1 MEIKQYFHQ
10 DISYLNKHF
19 EQVDLFSDSIDTIKH
34 RYLKVI
40 KHSSEAFDEMRR
52 NKHLIEQYHR
62 MNWKEPDDFYG
73 QYHYK
78 VEKNSSESYYL
89 LITFNKEGPVI
100 ADACPW
106 SDEIVQKNQLITD
119 LTPYRDQM
127 TF

>member
-1 MEIKQYFHQ
+1 MNIKQYYHK
-10 DISYLNKHF
+10 DIRYLNRHF
-19 EQVDLFSDSIDTIKH
+19 DQVDLFSDCIDTIMH

-40 KHSSEAFDEMRR
+40 KHSSQAFDDMRHH
-52 NKHLIEQYHR
+52 KHMIEQYKR
-62 MNWKEPDDFYG
+62 MGWTEPSDIYG

-78 VEKNSSESYYL
+78 VEKNANESYYL

-106 SDEIVQKNQLITD
+106 NDEILQKNQLITD
-119 LTPYRDQM
+119 LTPYKAQL